1 MDPRQIIDYAANDQ
15 GAEMRA
21 ALYANIAD
29 KVSAHIEAKK
39 QEIAGSLISQS
50 EESEEQVQDTTVEN
64 S

>member
-1 MDPRQIIDYAANDQ
+1 MDARQIIDYAANEQ

-39 QEIAGSLISQS
+39 QEIAQSLIAQPQESQ
-50 EESEEQVQDTTVEN
+50 EQVQDTSIEN
-64 S
+64 A